1 MCLLTGVAPGGC
13 SYRSMVR
20 MHNGV
25 DYDDGSDRTVSRPE
39 VRSKVNGDDG
49 RLAAVSR
56 ASRRCKTQCSWQ

>member
-1 MCLLTGVAPGGC
+1 MAVLAI
-13 SYRSMVR
+13 
-20 MHNGV
+20 
-25 DYDDGSDRTVSRPE
+25 DDGSDGTVSRPE